1 MINGYFAAIDTNKDG
16 VLQKAELNAAQS
28 MLGGG
33 RRRAP
38 TTAAQGTQDVTAG
51 GK

>member
-1 MINGYFAAIDTNKDG
+1 MISGYFAAIDTNKDG
-16 VLQKAELNAAQS
+16 VLEPTELASAQG
-28 MLGGG
+28 MMGGG

-38 TTAAQGTQDVTAG
+38 ATAAQGTQDTTAG